1 MKIDNVQ
8 DMFSMMMMK
17 NVMKQ
22 SFGDGMQFEI
32 VYQSMM
38 DSMKDSYKGEGDNA
52 FIQNSGRG
60 QRLDKLEMQ
69 MVGQNNYSNVS
80 SALLNNSFKNEYKQD
95 SEVSSVFMKKLI
107 NETQDTKMKRIYTA
121 VDKYSTEYNVD
132 PKLVLAVIKTE
143 SNFNPNTK
151 SSAGAMGL
159 MQLMPFNCE
168 AFNVKNPYDIEEN
181 IRGGV
186 AHLKEYLDKYNGDV
200 EMALMAYN
208 GGPTRMSKRG
218 VTSPEHIYKMPK
230 ETQNYVPKV
239 LKYYKEEKFRP

>member
-1 MKIDNVQ
+1 MKVDNVQ
-8 DMFSMMMMK
+8 NVFGMMMMK
-17 NVMKQ
+17 NVMKE

-38 DSMKDSYKGEGDNA
+38 NSLNNSPKGEEINTFLQQSVA
-52 FIQNSGRG
+52 G
-60 QRLDKLEMQ
+60 QRLDKIDMKLQ
-69 MVGQNNYSNVS
+69 GQNSYGNVS
-80 SALLNNSFKNEYKQD
+80 N
-95 SEVSSVFMKKLI
+95 KLF
-107 NETQDTKMKRIYTA
+107 NETFNSSGQVNGNVNSAYMKELIDGTTDPKMKQIYTA
-121 VDKYSTEYNVD
+121 VDKYSKEYDVD

-159 MQLMPFNCE
+159 MQLMPFNCD
-168 AFNVKNPYDIEEN
+168 AFGVKNPYDIDEN
-181 IRGGV
+181 IRGGI
-186 AHLKEYLDKYNGDV
+186 AHLKEYLDKYNGNV

-208 GGPTRMSKRG
+208 GGPTRMAQRG

-239 LKYYKEEKFRP
+239 LKNYEQERFRP